1 MFYHLLVQ
9 NKLLDD
15 NAITALLHK
24 YDNVPFYYKNMTT
37 CDQHSHVTVIRI
49 H

>member
-9 NKLLDD
+9 NKLFDD

-24 YDNVPFYYKNMTT
+24 YDKVSFCYINMTT
-37 CDQHSHVTVIRI
+37 CGQHSHVTVIRI